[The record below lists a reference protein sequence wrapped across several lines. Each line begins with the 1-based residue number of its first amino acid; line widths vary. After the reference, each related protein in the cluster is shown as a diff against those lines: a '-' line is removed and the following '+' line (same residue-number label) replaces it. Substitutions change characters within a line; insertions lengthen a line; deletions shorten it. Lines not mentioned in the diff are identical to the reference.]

1 MHLLLSSGAATTEAA
16 KTEKMTRAVVKMRM
30 VTTFE
35 ITGMSPNENLSLI
48 VSRLSYIPKLILGSG
63 WKGTGWNG
71 SSMSDSTRPAQV
83 IC

>member
-16 KTEKMTRAVVKMRM
+16 KTEKMTRAAVKMCM

-48 VSRLSYIPKLILGSG
+48 VSRLSYIPKLILASG

-71 SSMSDSTRPAQV
+71 SNISDSNRPAQV